1 MQRRMTKIESKL
13 RDLDYDQR
21 LKELDLTTFE
31 TRHIRG
37 NLIRTCKLLTGK
49 EEINFLKIFPIEYI

>member
-13 RDLDYDQR
+13 RDLAYDQR

-37 NLIRTCKLLTGK
+37 NLIRTCKLLTDK